1 MTMASMQAVTFR
13 AFGGPE
19 VLELA
24 EVDRPEPGADDVL
37 VRVHAAGICYHD
49 VLSRAGRIPGGR
61 PGGILGHE
69 IAGEIAA
76 VGGHVARERVGER
89 VVIYQRL
96 FCGVCRHC
104 LSGRQDLCR
113 YSRVLGE
120 QGGGGYAEFACVPAR
135 NAIRIPDGLETTAAA
150 LAVCPVG
157 TSVRAALGVAGL
169 GPGQTV
175 LITGAG
181 GGLGLHQIQVAKSVQ
196 ARVLAVTSSQDKA
209 EIVRAAGADEVIVSP
224 ELKFSAEVWGLT
236 AKQGAD
242 VVLENVVTG
251 TFRESLRSCAQHATV
266 VVLGNIGARPVEL
279 DPGLVIMRRIRIAGS
294 GNATFKDVQVALHL
308 LATGAVKPFIGRIL
322 PFAQAAEGHA
332 LMERRAVTGRVVLA
346 GW

>member
-1 MTMASMQAVTFR
+1 MTMVSMQAVTFR

-76 VGGHVARERVGER
+76 AGGHVARERVGER

-113 YSRVLGE
+113 NSRVLGE

-135 NAIRIPDGLETTAAA
+135 NAIRIPDGLGTTAAA

-209 EIVRAAGADEVIVSP
+209 EIVRAAGADEVIISP

-251 TFRESLRSCAQHATV
+251 TFHESLRSCAQHATV

-294 GNATFKDVQVALHL
+294 GNATFKDVHVALHL

-332 LMERRAVTGRVVLA
+332 LMERRAVTGRVVLV

>member
-76 VGGHVARERVGER
+76 VGEHVARERVGER

-113 YSRVLGE
+113 NSRVLGE

-135 NAIRIPDGLETTAAA
+135 NAIRIPDGLETT
-150 LAVCPVG
+150 
-157 TSVRAALGVAGL
+157 SAALGVAGL

-209 EIVRAAGADEVIVSP
+209 EIVRAAGADEVIISP

-294 GNATFKDVQVALHL
+294 GNATFKDVHVALHL
-308 LATGAVKPFIGRIL
+308 LATGAVKPFIGRTL